1 VSLRLVVGLA
11 NITLLLVHSI
21 PKLIGFVSTHLALT
35 RPDRARDVLGT
46 MSDRSTDL
54 TGQQIGVL
62 AEAVAK
68 LKHLVSDSVPTTTIA
83 VSGVD
88 ANSTGAHEPS
98 EDGVQIGD
106 DLVHGDVEHS
116 DSGSFNFN
124 ALITDCDHMLNV
136 LADVASKRLR
146 EMSAEELR
154 RVLSVYALSPFRADE
169 LVAAASR
176 EVDTR
181 LGRLDALPSLEVSID
196 SQLRSIGSEAE
207 ELLELLQVGEAPGL
221 GATIRK
227 GLTSFFRNHET
238 TETTE
243 TDVDASNE
251 AHTER
256 LRSVLSDIVSL
267 TERIGAVSTCAGSS
281 VDDSCR
287 LTMQGAAFEL
297 GRCADLIEHYHRI
310 DFATGERGSRQ
321 VYDDKRAMAKQVLS
335 RLLP

>member
-1 VSLRLVVGLA
+1 VVGLA
-11 NITLLLVHSI
+11 NITLLLVLSI
-21 PKLIGFVSTHLALT
+21 PKLIGFMSTHLALT

-46 MSDRSTDL
+46 LSDRSTDL
-54 TGQQIGVL
+54 TGQQIGDL

-68 LKHLVSDSVPTTTIA
+68 LKHLVSESIHTTTIA
-83 VSGVD
+83 ASGVD
-88 ANSTGAHEPS
+88 SNSTGAHEAS
-98 EDGVQIGD
+98 KD
-106 DLVHGDVEHS
+106 DIHIPDDVDHDDVEHS
-116 DSGSFNFN
+116 DSGDFDFN
-124 ALITDCDHMLNV
+124 ALVTDCDYMLNV
-136 LADVASKRLR
+136 LADVVSKRLR

-154 RVLSVYALSPFRADE
+154 RILSVYALSPFRADE

-176 EVDTR
+176 EVNTR
-181 LGRLDALPSLEVSID
+181 LGRLDALPPLEVSID

-238 TETTE
+238 TD

-256 LRSVLSDIVSL
+256 LRSVLVAIVSVN
-267 TERIGAVSTCAGSS
+267 ERLSAVSTGAGSS

-297 GRCADLIEHYHRI
+297 GRCADLIEHYNRI
-310 DFATGERGSRQ
+310 DFATGERESRQ